1 MVVSVNAE
9 IAFDRI
15 PHLFMIETP
24 ASFRKRGELS
34 QPDKEHLQKAYL
46 LNMLDGETKIG
57 TLWEPLRHYC
67 LRVIKVQF
75 MMAHHREMYQAKL
88 PDTPKQISL
97 NPNWIF
103 DINYCEFLDD
113 SAIMVSFQKSH
124 YLLEMYV
131 EGWN

>member
-1 MVVSVNAE
+1 M
-9 IAFDRI
+9 
-15 PHLFMIETP
+15 
-24 ASFRKRGELS
+24 
-34 QPDKEHLQKAYL
+34 
-46 LNMLDGETKIG
+46 LNGETKIG
-57 TLWEPLRHYC
+57 MLWKPLRHYC

-75 MMAHHREMYQAKL
+75 MMTHHREMYQAKL
-88 PDTPKQISL
+88 SDTPKQISL

-131 EGWN
+131 EVLKGGINMMSGIHFRIFEICGRNGNV